1 MHVTGDRIGDALLK
15 YPALRAFRAACPR
28 TRITWVTGL
37 RPSVF
42 AGRLAPLAQGLIDE
56 IHSATGLG
64 QHLFAPLPTFLA
76 PHYDT
81 VLASEAKLRTTL
93 VLRRIA
99 CRRFLSPTWNFFFS
113 HARPDGDFAD
123 ATGYQRFTLLL
134 SLAAGVTLT
143 PRAAID
149 VPPELGAMAAALLPD
164 GPCYVGLCPGA
175 GGARKRWPPERF
187 IELARRQA
195 ARGRVPVFFLGPEEA
210 DLRARFAMVV
220 PQARFAEEEAAAR
233 GAGGV
238 LASIALAGRLTLG
251 VSNDSGGGHLLAAG
265 GRPMLK
271 LYGHTSAHKFRSPY
285 GPQHALEAATF
296 GGETVAAIPVDAVD
310 DAVESM
316 LRHEAASSSRRSNRT
331 PA

>member
-42 AGRLAPLAQGLIDE
+42 AGRLAPLAEGLIDE
-56 IHSATGLG
+56 VHAATSLG
-64 QHLFAPLPTFLA
+64 QRLFAPLPAFLA
-76 PHYDT
+76 PHYDI

-99 CRRFLSPTWNFFFS
+99 CRRFISPTWNFFFS
-113 HARPDGDFAD
+113 HVRPAADFAG

-134 SLAAGVTLT
+134 SLAAGVTLV
-143 PRAAID
+143 PRPAID
-149 VPPELGAMAAALLPD
+149 APPELATMAAALLPA
-164 GPCYVGLCPGA
+164 GSCYVGLCPGA

-195 ARGRVPVFFLGPEEA
+195 TRGRIPVFFLGPEEA
-210 DLRARFAMVV
+210 DLRTQLATAV
-220 PQARFAEEEAAAR
+220 PQARFVEEEAAAR

-238 LASIALAGRLTLG
+238 LASIALASRLALG

-285 GPQHALEAATF
+285 GPQRALEAAAF
-296 GGETVAAIPVDAVD
+296 GGESITDIPVDAVD
-310 DAVESM
+310 DAVESI
-316 LRHEAASSSRRSNRT
+316 LSRDAVRSPST
-331 PA
+331 SI